1 MSQCLRID
9 AFFDFICPWCLIGKR
24 QLDNALA
31 QLQLARPELAVQLHW
46 HGVQL
51 LPQLPV
57 AGVPFAEFYLD
68 RLGSESAVRQ
78 RQAQVQQAAAAAGVR
93 IDLSDILRM
102 PNTADAHRLLERASQ
117 LGSATQRDAL
127 LERLFSAYFQH
138 GGDLGDRATLL
149 SIAADCGFVPGEV
162 QDSLRGDGRAFVG
175 AAASLGTS
183 GVPYFVF
190 NQRVAVSGAQSVE
203 VLLNSMLKALAA
215 DQSAR
220 QPA

>member
-1 MSQCLRID
+1 VSTLRID

-24 QLDNALA
+24 QLDHAL
-31 QLQLARPELAVQLHW
+31 LQLRDSQPEVAVQLHW

-68 RLGSESAVRQ
+68 RLGSEQAVRQ

-117 LGSATQRDAL
+117 LGSAEQCDAL
-127 LERLFSAYFQH
+127 LERLFCAYFQR

-149 SIAADCGFVPGEV
+149 NIAADCGFAPGEV
-162 QDSLRGDGRAFVG
+162 QDSLRGDGRAFIG
-175 AAASLGTS
+175 AAGSLGTS

-190 NQRVAVSGAQSVE
+190 NRQVAVSGAQSAE
-203 VLLNSMLKALAA
+203 VLLSSMRKALAA